1 MISNATAWT
10 ARLRPTGETAR
21 WALLVVNVELA
32 VLWLWFLTAQP
43 QFDSVLGARY
53 VLYPFVWINVG
64 LWALWRTTPAPAPPR
79 RRYLAGAFATGYFL
93 LLASVGGL
101 IGLATE
107 HVVAPH
113 LALGTPPGFSPA
125 ILYDGGLLK
134 LTVLPYKLVGYLA
147 LAYLV
152 YATVIDAAGS
162 AIAGVL
168 GLFSCI
174 SCTWPIVAA
183 LVTGTIGGGAAIAGA
198 VYTGGYDLS
207 VAVFVVTVGLLYWR
221 PTTR

>member
-1 MISNATAWT
+1 MNNVTAWKT
-10 ARLRPTGETAR
+10 RFRPAPETAR
-21 WALLVVNVELA
+21 WAFLVVNAELL
-32 VLWLWFLTAQP
+32 VLWLWFVTAQP
-43 QFDSVLGARY
+43 TFDSLLGARY

-79 RRYLAGAFATGYFL
+79 RQYLAGALAAGYFL
-93 LLASVGGL
+93 LLAYVGGL
-101 IGLATE
+101 FGTATH
-107 HVVAPH
+107 HVVTPQV
-113 LALGTPPGFSPA
+113 ALGTPPGFSPA
-125 ILYDGGLLK
+125 LLYDGGTLK
-134 LTVLPYKLVGYLA
+134 LIVIPYKLVGYLA

-174 SCTWPIVAA
+174 SCTWPIIAA
-183 LVTGTIGGGAAIAGA
+183 LVTGTVGGGAAIASA
-198 VYTGGYDLS
+198 VYAGGYDLS

-221 PTTR
+221 PTV